1 MSAIKFI
8 QKLARKLVAQESKG
22 ITKIPTPMAAE
33 SKAGEIAAILQNAGL
48 PFERMDEFIKSEK
61 DLVKYLNI
69 IESTRKSYRPR
80 VYSGQEAMDQLNQ
93 LFPKKG
99 EVFDMTGKRIRNTDR
114 LMGGKE
120 IPETDAEMIAR
131 MHKENKE
138 ATQRLKQKM
147 KKEQART
154 KRISGTLREENTNR
168 TDIGEPKLSKD
179 EYDDY
184 AAKLGENA
192 EVDYYPVKGDETREQ
207 LEAMVK
213 EAKDEEKY
221 MKRLYDKGAL
231 DDPPEDLA
239 GGGIAGMLGEPT
251 YEEDNHRV
259 PLKYGKRPDIWQ
271 QLLDEDWDYMESN
284 EWENILKS
292 VGAYQDGG
300 RIGYANGTPNIKF
313 YPKAS
318 GIFSSESL
326 SPEVDLKKRDI
337 NYGLTTLIEGDKFFG
352 GAELGKGKIKV
363 DVVDEG
369 GSTYFKDTISKPDAV
384 NFILGMGDPTGNK
397 FQVKTDKDFENM
409 QIILKSK
416 FKDGG
421 RIPFSAGGFN
431 AARRLFLKM
440 MGAGAATAGA
450 AKSGLFNL
458 FKGGKKQIAKE
469 IITTPSAPGKPEWFD
484 PLVTRIIRE
493 GDDVSETMATKERQI
508 IHRKKIDDETEVIVT
523 QDLDEGVT
531 RVDIDDATRNVAA
544 GDDQPIVS
552 LQVTDEI
559 IEEGGARTK
568 PQFTA
573 TENDYRNY
581 MDGPDDYTTEF
592 VENTVNNTKDLT
604 SDLTKVKSY
613 ATKKKQTMNEFV
625 ESKKRKENVNYAN
638 ERTSEYAADRGPDVD
653 TKDYDYASGGIARML
668 GE

>member
-192 EVDYYPVKGDETREQ
+192 EVDYYPVKGDDTREQ
-207 LEAMVK
+207 LESMVK
-213 EAKDEEKY
+213 EAKEEEKY

-259 PLKYGKRPDIWQ
+259 PLKKGKRPDIWQ
-271 QLLDEDWDYMESN
+271 MLLDTEFDDEDPY
-284 EWENILKS
+284 EWENILRS

-326 SPEVDLKKRDI
+326 SPEVDLKKRNID
-337 NYGLTTLIEGDKFFG
+337 YGLTTLIEGDKFFG

-638 ERTSEYAADRGPDVD
+638 ERTSEYAADRGPDGPP
-653 TKDYDYASGGIARML
+653 DYASGGIARML

>member
-33 SKAGEIAAILQNAGL
+33 SKAGEIAAILQDAGL

-69 IESTRKSYRPR
+69 IESTRKSSRPR

-131 MHKENKE
+131 MHKENK
-138 ATQRLKQKM
+138 A
-147 KKEQART
+147 
-154 KRISGTLREENTNR
+154 
-168 TDIGEPKLSKD
+168 
-179 EYDDY
+179 
-184 AAKLGENA
+184 AAKRMRNKKMVKDA
-192 EVDYYPVKGDETREQ
+192 IDNMSPTFVKGDRKYNAQMIAEDLAEKKFGKEYYDLDQTQQ
-207 LEAMVK
+207 L
-213 EAKDEEKY
+213 D
-221 MKRLYDKGAL
+221 LYDEAL
-231 DDPPEDLA
+231 EGYDELTRGGMPEPEDLA

-259 PLKYGKRPDIWQ
+259 PLKKGKRPDIWQ
-271 QLLDEDWDYMESN
+271 MLLDTEFDDEDPY
-284 EWENILKS
+284 EWENILRS

-326 SPEVDLKKRDI
+326 SPEVDLKKRNID
-337 NYGLTTLIEGDKFFG
+337 YGLTTLIEGDKFFG

-592 VENTVNNTKDLT
+592 VENSVINTKDLT

-638 ERTSEYAADRGPDVD
+638 ERTSEYAADRGPDGPP
-653 TKDYDYASGGIARML
+653 DYASGGIARML

>member
-1 MSAIKFI
+1 M
-8 QKLARKLVAQESKG
+8 
-22 ITKIPTPMAAE
+22 
-33 SKAGEIAAILQNAGL
+33 
-48 PFERMDEFIKSEK
+48 
-61 DLVKYLNI
+61 
-69 IESTRKSYRPR
+69 
-80 VYSGQEAMDQLNQ
+80 
-93 LFPKKG
+93 
-99 EVFDMTGKRIRNTDR
+99 
-114 LMGGKE
+114 
-120 IPETDAEMIAR
+120 
-131 MHKENKE
+131 
-138 ATQRLKQKM
+138 
-147 KKEQART
+147 
-154 KRISGTLREENTNR
+154 
-168 TDIGEPKLSKD
+168 
-179 EYDDY
+179 
-184 AAKLGENA
+184 
-192 EVDYYPVKGDETREQ
+192 DYYPVKGDETREQ

-259 PLKYGKRPDIWQ
+259 PLKKGKRPDIWQ
-271 QLLDEDWDYMESN
+271 MLLDTEFDDEDPY
-284 EWENILKS
+284 EWENILRS

-326 SPEVDLKKRDI
+326 SPEVDLKKRNID
-337 NYGLTTLIEGDKFFG
+337 YGLTTLIEGDKFFG

-638 ERTSEYAADRGPDVD
+638 ERTSEYAADRGPDGPP
-653 TKDYDYASGGIARML
+653 DYASGGIARML

>member
-69 IESTRKSYRPR
+69 IEATRKSYRPR

-184 AAKLGENA
+184 AAELGENA

-221 MKRLYDKGAL
+221 MKKLYDKGAL

-259 PLKYGKRPDIWQ
+259 PLREGKRPKIPNMWL
-271 QLLDEDWDYMESN
+271 QLLDTEFDDEDPD
-284 EWENILKS
+284 EWQSILKS
-292 VGAYQDGG
+292 VGAYQ
-300 RIGYANGTPNIKF
+300 
-313 YPKAS
+313 
-318 GIFSSESL
+318 
-326 SPEVDLKKRDI
+326 
-337 NYGLTTLIEGDKFFG
+337 
-352 GAELGKGKIKV
+352 
-363 DVVDEG
+363 
-369 GSTYFKDTISKPDAV
+369 
-384 NFILGMGDPTGNK
+384 
-397 FQVKTDKDFENM
+397 
-409 QIILKSK
+409 
-416 FKDGG
+416 DGG

-484 PLVTRIIRE
+484 PLVTRIIKE

-508 IHRKKIDDETEVIVT
+508 IHRKKIDNETEVIVT

-638 ERTSEYAADRGPDVD
+638 ERTSEYAADRGPDID

>member
-33 SKAGEIAAILQNAGL
+33 SKAGEIAAILQDAGL

-69 IESTRKSYRPR
+69 IESTRKSSRPR

-131 MHKENKE
+131 MHKENK
-138 ATQRLKQKM
+138 A
-147 KKEQART
+147 
-154 KRISGTLREENTNR
+154 
-168 TDIGEPKLSKD
+168 
-179 EYDDY
+179 
-184 AAKLGENA
+184 AAKRMRNKKMVKDA
-192 EVDYYPVKGDETREQ
+192 IDNMSPTFVKGDRKYNAQMIAEDLAEKKFGKEYYDLDQTQQ
-207 LEAMVK
+207 L
-213 EAKDEEKY
+213 D
-221 MKRLYDKGAL
+221 LYDEAL
-231 DDPPEDLA
+231 EGYDELTRGGMPDPEDLA

-259 PLKYGKRPDIWQ
+259 PLKKGKRPDIWQ
-271 QLLDEDWDYMESN
+271 MLLDTEFDDEDPY
-284 EWENILKS
+284 EWENILRS

-326 SPEVDLKKRDI
+326 SPEVDLKKRNID
-337 NYGLTTLIEGDKFFG
+337 YGLTTLIEGDKFFG

-484 PLVTRIIRE
+484 PLVTRIIKE

-559 IEEGGARTK
+559 IEEGGVRTK
-568 PQFTA
+568 PKFTA

-581 MDGPDDYTTEF
+581 MDGPDDYKTEF
-592 VENTVNNTKDLT
+592 VENTVENTKDLT

-638 ERTSEYAADRGPDVD
+638 ERTSEYAADRGPDGPP
-653 TKDYDYASGGIARML
+653 DYASGGIARML

>member
-33 SKAGEIAAILQNAGL
+33 SKAGEIAAILQDAGL

-259 PLKYGKRPDIWQ
+259 PLKKGKRPDIWQ
-271 QLLDEDWDYMESN
+271 MLLDTEFDDEDPY
-284 EWENILKS
+284 EWENILRS

-326 SPEVDLKKRDI
+326 SPEVDLKKRNID
-337 NYGLTTLIEGDKFFG
+337 YGLTTLIEGDKFFG

>member
-1 MSAIKFI
+1 MLNVIRQWVIKTMM
-8 QKLARKLVAQESKG
+8 KSKG
-22 ITKIPTPMAAE
+22 QTGVVQTLPKRDLIELNTQITAQRLMQNGVDPQALKNTDQVENAIIAIENRPKVQQGIGSTKSAKVFDMEGQEIPKGSKIMGG
-33 SKAGEIAAILQNAGL
+33 KATETEAEIAA
-48 PFERMDEFIKSEK
+48 RMS
-61 DLVKYLNI
+61 
-69 IESTRKSYRPR
+69 
-80 VYSGQEAMDQLNQ
+80 
-93 LFPKKG
+93 
-99 EVFDMTGKRIRNTDR
+99 
-114 LMGGKE
+114 
-120 IPETDAEMIAR
+120 
-131 MHKENKE
+131 KENKE
-138 ATQRLKQKM
+138 TTQRIKNRKM
-147 KKEQART
+147 V
-154 KRISGTLREENTNR
+154 
-168 TDIGEPKLSKD
+168 KD
-179 EYDDY
+179 AID
-184 AAKLGENA
+184 NA
-192 EVDYYPVKGDETREQ
+192 SPGFVKGDRKYNAQ
-207 LEAMVK
+207 LVADDLAEKRFGK
-213 EAKDEEKY
+213 EYYDLDQTQQLD
-221 MKRLYDKGAL
+221 LYDEAL
-231 DDPPEDLA
+231 EGYDELTRGGMPDPEDLA

-259 PLKYGKRPDIWQ
+259 PLKKGKRPDIWQ
-271 QLLDEDWDYMESN
+271 MLLDTEFDDEDPY
-284 EWENILKS
+284 EWENILRS

-326 SPEVDLKKRDI
+326 SPEVDLKKRNID
-337 NYGLTTLIEGDKFFG
+337 YGLTTLIEGDKFFG

-484 PLVTRIIRE
+484 PLVTRIIKE

-559 IEEGGARTK
+559 IEEGGVRTK
-568 PQFTA
+568 PKFTA

-581 MDGPDDYTTEF
+581 MDGPDDYKTEF
-592 VENTVNNTKDLT
+592 VENTVENTKDLT

-638 ERTSEYAADRGPDVD
+638 ENPASYAADRGPDYDPTDFVD
-653 TKDYDYASGGIARML
+653 DIADDYASGGIARML

>member
-259 PLKYGKRPDIWQ
+259 PLKKGKRPDIWQ
-271 QLLDEDWDYMESN
+271 MLLDTEFDDEDPY
-284 EWENILKS
+284 EWENILRS

-326 SPEVDLKKRDI
+326 SPEVDLKKRNID
-337 NYGLTTLIEGDKFFG
+337 YGLTTLIEGDKFFG

-508 IHRKKIDDETEVIVT
+508 IHRKKIDNETEVIVT